1 VLLITIN
8 KKILKTKIMALTKK
22 SSAKNSS
29 SKFQKILASS
39 GQDLLDRRSQ
49 LIHNSTAAA
58 MQDVIT
64 NLTRKRDSIELEILN
79 LTDLSVNTRNSLRP
93 GNKDYDPNK
102 WVEQMC
108 ALQKEIELIND
119 DLDIAEAIQ
128 EEYFTVEEDI
138 DVTK

>member
-1 VLLITIN
+1 
-8 KKILKTKIMALTKK
+8 MALTKK